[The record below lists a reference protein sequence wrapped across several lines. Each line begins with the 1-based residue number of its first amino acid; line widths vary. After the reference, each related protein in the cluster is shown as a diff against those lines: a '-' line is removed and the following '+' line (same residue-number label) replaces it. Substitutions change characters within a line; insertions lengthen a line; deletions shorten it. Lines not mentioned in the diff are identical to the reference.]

1 MTSNSISMESGKKCH
16 SRFKLQFLLFVHSPL
31 IGVLKKKLKK
41 QKQKNKKQIFV
52 NDKDTKKKKKIKTI
66 GEKTHNA
73 TSPLRPVLTTG
84 SEYWRK
90 RRKGRRGESI
100 RT

>member
-1 MTSNSISMESGKKCH
+1 MIK
-16 SRFKLQFLLFVHSPL
+16 
-31 IGVLKKKLKK
+31 I
-41 QKQKNKKQIFV
+41 QKKNKI
-52 NDKDTKKKKKIKTI
+52 IKTI